1 MVSQFSTNLNGDIE
15 LNNVIEIDIADIAQA
30 LANNPAFIAAISKE
44 VRNQMTKDV
53 RWMGNLF
60 AKWAQSQPP
69 APTTRK
75 RAQ

>member
-1 MVSQFSTNLNGDIE
+1 MAINENID
-15 LNNVIEIDIADIAQA
+15 IEIDLTVLAKKLVAD
-30 LANNPAFIAAISKE
+30 PAFIAAISKE

-60 AKWAQSQPP
+60 AKWAQTQPP

>member
-1 MVSQFSTNLNGDIE
+1 MSNIPNSSYGNQ
-15 LNNVIEIDIADIAQA
+15 EIDIQIDIKVIAQE
-30 LANNPAFIAAISKE
+30 LAKDPAFIDAISKE

-60 AKWAQSQPP
+60 SKWASTQPP
-69 APTTRK
+69 APTTRN